1 MPLFVTVLEGRTPEE
16 ARPILAIR
24 DHKILAAVRTLI
36 SERLT
41 EDHADRVVSLSKQRT
56 KAVQHPSELI
66 GHSADVQL

>member
-24 DHKILAAVRTLI
+24 DHKILAAVRAMI

-41 EDHADRVVSLSKQRT
+41 EDHAARVVPLSKQRP
-56 KAVQHPSELI
+56 KAVPRPIELD
-66 GHSADVQL
+66 GHGEEAQI